1 MIGGLR
7 VRDQSR
13 AGGDGSCSAD
23 GWLGGEGQ
31 IKIGLWAL
39 GRLLQG
45 LDGRLFLHCF
55 AWCWAFLAPQLV
67 ATISV
72 LPCKACSSLL
82 PVTVGTAKETEN
94 AAPGDEYN
102 T

>member
-45 LDGRLFLHCF
+45 LDGRLIPPLFC
-55 AWCWAFLAPQLV
+55 LV
-67 ATISV
+67 LG
-72 LPCKACSSLL
+72 LPGTSARGYYICTSLQSML
-82 PVTVGTAKETEN
+82 
-94 AAPGDEYN
+94 
-102 T
+102 